1 MGTGCS
7 GRLRVMWRLPPG
19 CFLNNSANSREGVGA
34 TESGAGDT
42 MKVLP
47 LRAREPMADKVG
59 GDRECSILI
68 LLESLYYVHKQGTA
82 ILLSIDKGSK
92 VSAEPA

>member
-1 MGTGCS
+1 MG
-7 GRLRVMWRLPPG
+7 V
-19 CFLNNSANSREGVGA
+19 

-42 MKVLP
+42 VKVLP

-59 GDRECSILI
+59 GARECSVLI
-68 LLESLYYVHKQGTA
+68 LKESLYSVHKQGTA

-92 VSAEPA
+92 VSAEPV